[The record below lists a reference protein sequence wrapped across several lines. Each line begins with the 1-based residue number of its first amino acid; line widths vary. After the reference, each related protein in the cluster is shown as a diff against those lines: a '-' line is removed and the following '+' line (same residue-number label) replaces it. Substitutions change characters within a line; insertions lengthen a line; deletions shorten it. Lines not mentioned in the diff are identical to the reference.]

1 MLYKAH
7 LKVHTSSWASELRA
21 NWARMT
27 TTVCF
32 IHRTTVDHIRSH
44 VLLGTSLVAQGLRIS
59 LPTQGTRVQ
68 ALVRED
74 PTCRGATKPVQHNY

>member
-32 IHRTTVDHIRSH
+32 IHRTTVDRVRNH
-44 VLLGTSLVAQGLRIS
+44 VLLGRSLVALWLRIY
-59 LPTQGTRVQ
+59 LPVQ
-68 ALVRED
+68 ETWVRALVWED
-74 PTCRGATKPVQHNY
+74 PTCRRATKPLHHNY